1 MINEANEP
9 SSACRLWRTCQVET
23 STPPCSQNTI
33 GHFGRSVKAGG
44 WTLAG
49 AMAPGCAVMRLG
61 MLDRLKEAIYEIV
74 WLAGGLW
81 SILRHNEELHCR

>member
-1 MINEANEP
+1 
-9 SSACRLWRTCQVET
+9 
-23 STPPCSQNTI
+23 
-33 GHFGRSVKAGG
+33 
-44 WTLAG
+44 
-49 AMAPGCAVMRLG
+49 MAPGCAVMRLG